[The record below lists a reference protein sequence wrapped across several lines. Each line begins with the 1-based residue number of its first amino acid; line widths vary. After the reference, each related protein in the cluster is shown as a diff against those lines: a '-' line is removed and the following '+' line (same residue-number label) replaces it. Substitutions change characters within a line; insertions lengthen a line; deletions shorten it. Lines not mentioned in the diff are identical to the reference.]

1 MNKVKENTRT
11 IVQTPAASG
20 FRHVESNLKGTDVIS
35 AKADFDDVAYLDNK
49 SNRDF
54 TEDSVSLYIAEC
66 SKTPLLTSKDEKTL
80 ASRMELSHYLSRLE
94 KSASNGGRKQPETD
108 TIKQLIARLT
118 DYAVLLDRIFKHYHI
133 SSALL
138 TQRLADKS
146 LRADIDQVVSADL
159 VSFVAKSMNIEA
171 EEAQQDITAI
181 SILTRLIPWQL
192 VDGFRA
198 IKSCAELKESAGKA
212 DFTKYLEINRGKL
225 IEHFES
231 IRKAGRDAAE
241 HMIKAN
247 LRLVLSMAKKY
258 RARGMPLSDLIQ
270 EGNIGLMRAVEKFD
284 YRRGFKFS
292 TYATWWIRQAI
303 NRVISDQSRTIRLPV
318 HTVETITKMNN
329 ARQKLL
335 QKLGRK
341 PTSDEIAGEMGV
353 EAEKIDWLV
362 GILYAEPV
370 SLDIPIG
377 DDDSQLSDFIED
389 EVSPAPEE
397 EAAQS
402 MLRQQFKDILS
413 SLTDRERRII
423 EMRYGLDNEQGLTL
437 KEVGSEFGLTRER
450 IRQIEKEALAKLRH
464 PSRSRKLID
473 YLA

>member
-1 MNKVKENTRT
+1 MGRKGVRGNG
-11 IVQTPAASG
+11 AASRKNNHALSDKPVPRRG
-20 FRHVESNLKGTDVIS
+20 NGRHKAVSHDDTGGGIS
-35 AKADFDDVAYLDNK
+35 DLVYLYLREI
-49 SNRDF
+49 SR
-54 TEDSVSLYIAEC
+54 
-66 SKTPLLTSKDEKTL
+66 TPLLNQRQEV
-80 ASRMELSHYLSRLE
+80 E
-94 KSASNGGRKQPETD
+94 
-108 TIKQLIARLT
+108 
-118 DYAVLLDRIFKHYHI
+118 
-133 SSALL
+133 L
-138 TQRLADKS
+138 TQEMWRGRAAARRL
-146 LRADIDQVVSADL
+146 R
-159 VSFVAKSMNIEA
+159 NNGH
-171 EEAQQDITAI
+171 
-181 SILTRLIPWQL
+181 
-192 VDGFRA
+192 DG
-198 IKSCAELKESAGKA
+198 ELKAS
-212 DFTKYLEINRGKL
+212 LEDQ
-225 IEHFES
+225 
-231 IRKAGRDAAE
+231 IRMGDAARRRLVQS
-241 HMIKAN
+241 N
-247 LRLVLSMAKKY
+247 LRLVVNLAKRY
-258 RARGMPLSDLIQ
+258 VGRGLTLLDLIQ

-341 PTSDEIAGEMGV
+341 PTSDEIACEMGV
-353 EAEKIDWLV
+353 ETEKIDWLV